1 MLSDDTKFLR
11 NHNIID
17 YSMLLVIEFID
28 EKNLKKESIRQ
39 NNSIYASV
47 FDPDDLLND
56 SIQPNRSLI
65 GANVSLGIN
74 KSSGLGTLITDTRI
88 DKSINRRKKQ
98 KHTQIYYIGLIDY
111 L

>member
-1 MLSDDTKFLR
+1 
-11 NHNIID
+11 
-17 YSMLLVIEFID
+17 MLLVIEFID

-65 GANVSLGIN
+65 GANISLGIN
-74 KSSGLGTLITDTRI
+74 RSLGLGTLITDTRI
-88 DKSINRRKKQ
+88 DKSIHHRKK
-98 KHTQIYYIGLIDY
+98 
-111 L
+111 